1 MDTAE
6 PDTGRP
12 GTTDPSDAATT
23 LDPATTTGTAPATPT
38 RALRVRP
45 ERVTRVR
52 RPATFVLTW
61 LDLPNDGEDPG
72 LPLGTCLVLRTVGRS
87 VRDVLVDLPGGSV
100 RGRDKLRPGTM
111 LGIATPVELDAL
123 VALGTVFVEWS
134 DGRGGSRTTWL
145 RVPPVPARYRSPATS

>member
-12 GTTDPSDAATT
+12 GTTDPSDAPTT
-23 LDPATTTGTAPATPT
+23 IDPAATTGTAPAAHA
-38 RALRVRP
+38 RALRVRR
-45 ERVTRVR
+45 ERVARVR

-61 LDLPNDGEDPG
+61 LDLPNDGADPT
-72 LPLGTCLVLRTVGRS
+72 LPLGTCLVLRTVGRP
-87 VRDVLVDLPGGSV
+87 VRDVLVDLPGGPV
-100 RGRDKLRPGTM
+100 RGRERLRPGAM

-145 RVPPVPARYRSPATS
+145 RVPPVPARYRSPAAR